1 MATVA
6 TRRAQAMPREA
17 GAHPQLSSRE
27 HLITVLLAAWMTAG
41 IFIDGWA
48 HINLTSL
55 ETFFTPWHAVFYSGF
70 LATAGWVVY
79 QALRFQPRPLAFA
92 PDAVPAGYL
101 VGVFGVLLFG
111 LGGVA
116 DML

>member
-6 TRRAQAMPREA
+6 AQRLQAMPREV
-17 GAHPQLSSRE
+17 GARPQLSSRE

-48 HINLTSL
+48 HINLTPL

-70 LATAGWVVY
+70 LQLRAGSRMRRSASSLDRGPLTA
-79 QALRFQPRPLAFA
+79 LPFRPAIWWA
-92 PDAVPAGYL
+92 CSASCCSA
-101 VGVFGVLLFG
+101 
-111 LGGVA
+111 
-116 DML
+116 